1 MKFIDPQMLE
11 SEDKLVRWIKTYTHI
26 LFDEEIHWRNSHINA
41 DLVGKDTKDNPVIVE
56 VKLWYDDCTASIT
69 GFFSIYLLII
79 STNSNKL
86 QFSFP

>member
-56 VKLWYDDCTASIT
+56 VKLWYDDIPNRNKQVHTSVGQIIT
-69 GFFSIYLLII
+69 GLC
-79 STNSNKL
+79 
-86 QFSFP
+86 